1 MSLCLC
7 GVRAASMCA
16 RVVLSYFKP
25 LVQWSVRHWLP
36 MNWRRVCSRG
46 SLPYA
51 SVAIVPYVARSFGT
65 GMPPTRHSM
74 GSRRDKAPPEAAAQ
88 RKARAPGGRLAVG
101 ASVAL
106 VAAAAL
112 QHLGRPPQT
121 VDTVPRVEFWSVDS
135 DRQREA
141 RTETAAAEVVQ
152 NVAAGRRPVVLTG
165 SPVREWRAIRDG
177 TWSPDRHRATLAS
190 QGFCYLALGV
200 AWAATPL
207 PGSHANLAYFYSCT
221 GWAGGSACSQ
231 WSIRSPM
238 ARRSR
243 TTTTAT

>member
-7 GVRAASMCA
+7 LCPLCVCVCACGAFLFQTPRTVVSAALATHELATCVLA
-16 RVVLSYFKP
+16 RLSA
-25 LVQWSVRHWLP
+25 
-36 MNWRRVCSRG
+36 VCMGGHCTICGALS
-46 SLPYA
+46 PQ
-51 SVAIVPYVARSFGT
+51 ARSFGT
-65 GMPPTRHSM
+65 GMPPERHSV
-74 GSRRDKAPPEAAAQ
+74 GSRRDKAPPEAEGQ

-152 NVAAGRRPVVLTG
+152 RVAAGRRPVVLTG

-190 QGFCYLALGV
+190 
-200 AWAATPL
+200 
-207 PGSHANLAYFYSCT
+207 
-221 GWAGGSACSQ
+221 
-231 WSIRSPM
+231 
-238 ARRSR
+238 
-243 TTTTAT
+243 